1 MKLPV
6 HLTIVWLLT
15 HVAQPVFAQNEP
27 PGTEEQYQQQYEER
41 IKKERIGGVYIPKNL
56 DDACA
61 QLTKLSTPE
70 SREKFK
76 NVPEDSVT
84 LYLHG
89 SLGKWMIL
97 NWSFYEGS
105 RLSHYLRSAG
115 ITYPD
120 DMADFLIIAWHRQ
133 LNAKPIEIKA
143 LVVRFK
149 EKRKQKWATEKEEK
163 LESGKV
169 IHEEKRKKEPPKAV
183 KN

>member
-1 MKLPV
+1 MKLPLR
-6 HLTIVWLLT
+6 LTIACALA
-15 HVAQPVFAQNEP
+15 HFAQAALAQNEP
-27 PGTEEQYQQQYEER
+27 PGTEEQYRQQYEER
-41 IKKERIGGVYIPKNL
+41 IKKDRIGGIYIPKNL

-61 QLTKLSTPE
+61 QLTKLSSPE

-76 NVPEDSVT
+76 KVPEDSVT

-89 SLGKWMIL
+89 TLGKWMIL

-120 DMADFLIIAWHRQ
+120 DMADFLIVAWHRQ
-133 LNAKPIEIKA
+133 LNGKPIEIKE
-143 LVVRFK
+143 LVTRFK
-149 EKRKQKWATEKEEK
+149 ERRKQKWAAEKQEK
-163 LESGKV
+163 TESGKV